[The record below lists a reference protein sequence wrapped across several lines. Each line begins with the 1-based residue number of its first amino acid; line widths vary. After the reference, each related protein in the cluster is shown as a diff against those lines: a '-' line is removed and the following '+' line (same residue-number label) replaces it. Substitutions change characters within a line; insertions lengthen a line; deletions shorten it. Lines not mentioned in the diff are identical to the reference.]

1 MNRNSGR
8 LLTCAARKTVAP
20 GASREL
26 RSRVAAGERPGR
38 WADRMMPRVLVTDEE
53 RAFIEQRV
61 DRYADEAPTELR
73 WQLPYVRA
81 HGALPLYVGW
91 TETAAIRPNGEMVR
105 WSTEGDWPGAR
116 ELSERIWITTALVR
130 GAARYPQLRRLVPSR
145 PDGARTC
152 EVCGGTGRFP
162 LRSGII
168 CQCGGVGWIDDA
180 D

>member
-1 MNRNSGR
+1 VND
-8 LLTCAARKTVAP
+8 AVQPTVAADAQP
-20 GASREL
+20 EL
-26 RSRVAAGERPGR
+26 RSGCPQLTAQAVGR
-38 WADRMMPRVLVTDEE
+38 TRMMPRVLVTDEE

-61 DRYADEAPTELR
+61 DGYAHEAPTELQ

-116 ELSERIWITTALVR
+116 ELSERIWVTTALVR
-130 GAARYPQLRRLVPSR
+130 GAERYPQLWRLVPSR
-145 PDGARTC
+145 PEGAHTC
-152 EVCGGTGRFP
+152 EACGGTGRFP
-162 LRSGII
+162 PRSEII
-168 CQCGGVGWIDDA
+168 CQCGGVGWIDGA